1 MRLIRWFRKCL
12 HRKVEIG
19 VGRGAGVTWGPAEQG
34 HLPPGNTDERTI
46 PDPFGRRDEPLCAED
61 RARTPRERVTDACYH
76 VGVSTEQGD
85 FAARIARTAATFI
98 LLAYVS
104 AYVLLTMHWPLIGDA
119 TLVHYVVLL
128 LEHGLS
134 PYRQIIDTQM
144 PGAYL
149 VDWVAMHTF
158 GSGPLGLRL
167 FDFTLLLAAGLSML
181 WIAWPQDRFAAACA
195 ATIFALLHGRDG
207 IPQTAQRD
215 LIMAVLMLAGFAFA
229 FRAIRRG
236 QAKWML
242 AFGLCAGTAMTIKPT
257 LAPLVLLLLFA
268 ALALRGRGRRR
279 LPAVLWGSLGTA
291 VPLAAV
297 FVFLWRERAIAAF
310 TGDLFGMWP
319 YYAGLGDRPYR
330 FLLVHSVS
338 PMMPF
343 VALWLIVLAA
353 GQIQSRTDRESF
365 ASKKQVDWERWAL
378 WFGLALGAA
387 SYLGQRKGFPYHRYP
402 LLAFLLLMMAM
413 DFSAATRRRG
423 LLRVAGIAA
432 LASWVFFVAPV
443 SLYKISTYNWHDDQ
457 TYSML
462 HSDIDRL
469 GGPALSGHIQCLD
482 TFSGCIN
489 ALYRMRLVESTGFL
503 ADFYFWTPGR
513 IPVRE
518 QMRHRF
524 WSVIQANPPWV
535 FIVMKQDYPSLR
547 TGYGKLKRW
556 PKFDTWLNANYRM
569 TADRTGTRTVHID
582 SIANPPVSYR
592 IYVRDGVG
600 STQ

>member
-1 MRLIRWFRKCL
+1 MRLICWFRKCL
-12 HRKVEIG
+12 HRKVEIA
-19 VGRGAGVTWGPAEQG
+19 VGWGAGVTYP
-34 HLPPGNTDERTI
+34 
-46 PDPFGRRDEPLCAED
+46 AED
-61 RARTPRERVTDACYH
+61 REQERHFAAAIGIPMKHSARSAACKPRRSAAGACYH
-76 VGVSTEQGD
+76 VRVFTEPGVS
-85 FAARIARTAATFI
+85 AARIVRTAATFI
-98 LLAYVS
+98 LLACVL
-104 AYVLLTMHWPLIGDA
+104 AYGVLTIHWPLIGDA

-128 LEHGLS
+128 LEHGFS

-149 VDWVAMHTF
+149 VDWVAMHMF
-158 GSGPLGLRL
+158 GGGALGLRL
-167 FDFTLLLAAGLSML
+167 FDFSLLLVAGLSML
-181 WIAWPQDRFAAACA
+181 WIAWPRDRFAAACA

-215 LIMAVLMLAGFAFA
+215 LIMAVLMLAGYAFA
-229 FRAIRRG
+229 FHAIRRD
-236 QAKWML
+236 QTRWML
-242 AFGLCAGTAMTIKPT
+242 AFGLCAGIAMTIKPT
-257 LAPLVLLLLFA
+257 LAPLVLVLLFA
-268 ALALRGRGRRR
+268 ALALRGRRW
-279 LPAVLWGSLGTA
+279 LPAVLWGSLGIT

-297 FVFLWRERAIAAF
+297 FVFLWRERAVAAF
-310 TGDLFGMWP
+310 IGDLFGMWP
-319 YYAGLGDRPYR
+319 YYAGLGDRPYS

-343 VALWLIVLAA
+343 VALWLMVLAA
-353 GQIQSRTDRESF
+353 NRFQSRSDRDSF

-402 LLAFLLLMMAM
+402 LLAFLLMMMAM
-413 DFSAATRRRG
+413 DFSEATRRRG

-432 LASWVFFVAPV
+432 LAAWVLIVAPV
-443 SLYKISTYNWHDDQ
+443 SLYKISTYNWRDDQ

-462 HSDIDRL
+462 QSDIDRL
-469 GGPALSGHIQCLD
+469 GGAALSGHIQCMD

-524 WSVIQANPPWV
+524 WSAIQENPPWV
-535 FIVMKQDYPSLR
+535 FIVMRQDYPALQ
-547 TGYGKLKRW
+547 TGYDKLKRW
-556 PKFDTWLNANYRM
+556 PKFDAWLNANYRM
-569 TADRTGTRTVHID
+569 AAKRTGTRTVHLD
-582 SIANPPVSYR
+582 SIAYPPVSYR
-592 IYVRDGVG
+592 IYVRDGVDG
-600 STQ
+600 RP